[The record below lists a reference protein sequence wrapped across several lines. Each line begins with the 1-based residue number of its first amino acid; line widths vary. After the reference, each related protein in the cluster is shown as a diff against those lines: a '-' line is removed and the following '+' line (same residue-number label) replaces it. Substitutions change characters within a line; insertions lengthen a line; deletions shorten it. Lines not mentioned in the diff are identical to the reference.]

1 MKKQFILAGLISL
14 IASPVMAQLAYKGNS
29 VYKVV
34 SPKNTIYISGTPGQ
48 ILEVIIPGL
57 PTAKVAK
64 ADACGV
70 VKFIYSEDSQGYGID
85 LPDLKVNNTSVALF
99 SGINKGA
106 YSCINGVPS
115 FEYGESI
122 SNSWI
127 EGSSN
132 NFAYFYPFPPNTDV
146 SITYTKQSVR
156 KAKVNECGFA
166 RVSSTTTTAIN
177 SNTAFSVD
185 GNSYSFN
192 TISDAGVPPVCRTIG
207 TTKVGYTPL
216 NW

>member
-1 MKKQFILAGLISL
+1 MKRLILIGLLTL
-14 IASPVMAQLAYKGNS
+14 IASPAMAQLAHKGNS
-29 VYKVV
+29 VYKVI

-48 ILEVIIPGL
+48 VLEVIIPGL
-57 PTAKVAK
+57 PTGKVGK

-70 VKFIYSEDSQGYGID
+70 VKFVYQEDSQGYGVD
-85 LPDLKVNNTSVALF
+85 LPDLKVNGTSVTLF
-99 SGINKGA
+99 SGINKSA
-106 YSCINGVPS
+106 YSCVNGVPS

-146 SITYTKQSVR
+146 SITYTKQSV
-156 KAKVNECGFA
+156 KKPKVNECGFA
-166 RVSSTTTTAIN
+166 KITSSSTTVIGD
-177 SNTAFSVD
+177 NTPLIID
-185 GNSYSFN
+185 GNNYNFS
-192 TISDAGVPPVCRTIG
+192 TIVNAVNPPVCRTVG
-207 TTKVGYTPL
+207 ASKVGYIPL